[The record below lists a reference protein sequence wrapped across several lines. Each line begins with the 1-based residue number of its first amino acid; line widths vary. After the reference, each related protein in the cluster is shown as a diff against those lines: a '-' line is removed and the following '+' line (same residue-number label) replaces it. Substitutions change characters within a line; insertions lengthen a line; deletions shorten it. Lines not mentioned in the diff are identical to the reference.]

1 MKQITYTESVETGN
15 SFRAEYLDGVKKII
29 EKRIEKADKSRR
41 EFDKKLVSEPEVY
54 RRKLIEMCGWPLTER
69 FQCGKEPES
78 LQSITAAELPNVRK
92 QFVTKDGEYSI
103 YRMQLEVMSGLW
115 FYGILF
121 VNEDGCKRPFVIAQH
136 GNLGTPERISSLID
150 GYSGNYNEM
159 NNRILTRDVNVFAPQ
174 MLMWRSD
181 VFGNEYDRNKLDAQL
196 KQCGSSIIALELYSL
211 MRSLDWFEKED
222 YVDRD
227 YIGMVG
233 MSMGGMY
240 TMYMSAIDQRIRSAV
255 ASSFFSRHYDVLN
268 PNYIFRNAGSS
279 FMDAEKI
286 MLVRP
291 RKIYLAMGDEDTLF
305 KASDSIKEFEIIKE
319 IYPDWQEWCDLHIF
333 KGTHEFIP
341 NDELLD
347 RMISDLKRKTNMQE
361 GSEKDE
367 K

>member
-1 MKQITYTESVETGN
+1 MKKITYMESVEAGN
-15 SFRAEYLDGVKKII
+15 AFRAEYLDGIKNIINNRITEVDKI
-29 EKRIEKADKSRR
+29 RR
-41 EFDKKLVSEPEVY
+41 EFDKKMVAEPEVY
-54 RRKLIEMCGWPLTER
+54 RKKLIEMCGWPLTER

-78 LQSITAAELPNVRK
+78 LQGITAAELPNVRK
-92 QFVTKDGEYSI
+92 RFVTKDGEYSI
-103 YRMQLEVMSGLW
+103 YRMQLETMPGLW

-121 VNEDGCKRPFVIAQH
+121 VNEDGCKRPFVITQH
-136 GNLGTPERISSLID
+136 GSLGTPERISSLID

-159 NNRILTRDVNVFAPQ
+159 NNRILSKDVNVFAPQ
-174 MLMWRSD
+174 LLLWRTD
-181 VFGNEYDRNKLDAQL
+181 VFGNEFDRNKLDAQL

-222 YVDRD
+222 YVDEKR
-227 YIGMVG
+227 IGMVG

-255 ASSFFSRHYDVLN
+255 ASSFFCRHYDVLN
-268 PNYIFRNAGSS
+268 PNYIFKNAGSS
-279 FMDAEKI
+279 FMDAEKV

-347 RMISDLKRKTNMQE
+347 RMISDLKTQNKHAGGQ
-361 GSEKDE
+361 
-367 K
+367 